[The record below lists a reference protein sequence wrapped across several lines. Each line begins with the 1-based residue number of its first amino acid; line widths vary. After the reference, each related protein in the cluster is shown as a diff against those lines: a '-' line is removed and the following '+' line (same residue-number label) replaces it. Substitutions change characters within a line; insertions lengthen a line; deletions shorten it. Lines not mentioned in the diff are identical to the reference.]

1 LIFRFFEINGQYDKA
16 KDVLFEMI
24 KTNKDDI
31 VNEGF
36 TFYHRL
42 KMKPPVELENG
53 NLPLDEVIEG
63 LKVYQNLLSH

>member
-1 LIFRFFEINGQYDKA
+1 
-16 KDVLFEMI
+16 MI

-36 TFYHRL
+36 AFYHRL
-42 KMKPPVELENG
+42 KMKPPVDLENG